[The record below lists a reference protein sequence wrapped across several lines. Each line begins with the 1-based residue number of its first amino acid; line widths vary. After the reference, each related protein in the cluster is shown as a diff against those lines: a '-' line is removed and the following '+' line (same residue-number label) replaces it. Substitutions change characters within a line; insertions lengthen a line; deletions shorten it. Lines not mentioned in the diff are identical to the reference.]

1 MIKLS
6 RIECLLWWH
15 LKCSGLVSGLSSA
28 SALWEFTKSY
38 ISTQHVEISKIYF
51 SWLGRQKL
59 DRHYIKYI
67 TLHYIT
73 LQSGEYPQV
82 GVDCRL
88 VSSSP
93 RPQLSVSSP
102 SAGLAPTHCSHQC
115 EHCGH
120 FRQLSTSFLLFW
132 DFCYFKED
140 WWSWSK
146 MIIKGWI
153 IPVMSYVVYT
163 NSVNLQYPYIS
174 EKCAE

>member
-15 LKCSGLVSGLSSA
+15 LKCSGLVSGLSSV

-67 TLHYIT
+67 TLHYSLESIH
-73 LQSGEYPQV
+73 
-82 GVDCRL
+82 RL
-88 VSSSP
+88 EWTADWSPPHLGRSSVCPHPPLASH
-93 RPQLSVSSP
+93 QHTAVISVSTVATFS
-102 SAGLAPTHCSHQC
+102 SY
-115 EHCGH
+115 
-120 FRQLSTSFLLFW
+120 FFW